1 MNNRTAGVISLIA
14 FLTALVAIVWILST
28 MGRFERVARIDSVPR
43 QATLATPAYTEGE
56 WEAERL
62 ENLDA
67 YR

>member
-14 FLTALVAIVWILST
+14 FLTALVTIVWILST
-28 MGRFERVARIDSVPR
+28 MDRHERVARIDSEPR
-43 QATLATPAYTEGE
+43 QTHLAIPTYTEGE

-67 YR
+67 YH